1 MFQLTLGTNFQNF
14 LVKFQNTAT
23 DIGIMSDIAIARFAA
38 LAHEV
43 RYKAFR
49 LLASEGTNGVC
60 AGDISKELDVSPSTL
75 SPHLAQLERCG
86 LLTKIREGTRIVYA
100 INPDNV
106 SELLDHL
113 ISDCC
118 GGRPELC
125 GGAAN
130 TTSHKSE
137 MTNC

>member
-1 MFQLTLGTNFQNF
+1 MFQRLTCTNTQNF
-14 LVKFQNTAT
+14 LVNRKKEDT
-23 DIGIMSDIAIARFAA
+23 DIGIMSDIAISRFSA

-43 RYKAFR
+43 RYRAFR
-49 LLASEGTNGVC
+49 LLANAGTTGVC
-60 AGDISKELDVSPSTL
+60 AGDISKKLEVSPSTL

-86 LLTKIREGTRIVYA
+86 LITRMREGTRLVYA

-106 SELLDHL
+106 AELLDHL

-130 TTSHKSE
+130 NGAKTSQ
-137 MTNC
+137 MIGN